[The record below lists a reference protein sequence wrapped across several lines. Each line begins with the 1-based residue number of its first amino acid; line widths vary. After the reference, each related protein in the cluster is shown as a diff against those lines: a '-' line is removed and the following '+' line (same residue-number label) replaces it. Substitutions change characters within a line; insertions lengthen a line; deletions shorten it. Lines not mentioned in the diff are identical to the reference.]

1 MKQVFLEI
9 IGRVDALQLRERAM
23 LLFAGVLILF
33 LLFDTFGLQPGYKK
47 QQQKKSAIVELEH
60 KLQILRE
67 RTGLLAG
74 QSGKDMSA
82 WRDQLQTDLAGLEN
96 RLHRELG
103 AMLAPEQAMHVLEQV
118 LTEEKDLKLME
129 VDAFSEPLNSM
140 ELSQK
145 DTAAASSI
153 GRYGLQLHLEGSYL
167 STLRYLLALESLP
180 WTFFWEGVDFEVIE
194 YPNARVK
201 LDIYTLGLLEG

>member
-1 MKQVFLEI
+1 
-9 IGRVDALQLRERAM
+9 
-23 LLFAGVLILF
+23 
-33 LLFDTFGLQPGYKK
+33 
-47 QQQKKSAIVELEH
+47 
-60 KLQILRE
+60 
-67 RTGLLAG
+67 
-74 QSGKDMSA
+74 
-82 WRDQLQTDLAGLEN
+82 
-96 RLHRELG
+96 
-103 AMLAPEQAMHVLEQV
+103 MLAPDQAMHVLEQV
-118 LTEEKDLKLME
+118 LTEEKDLKLLE

-145 DTAAASSI
+145 DTDTDTASSI

-180 WTFFWEGVDFEVIE
+180 WTFFWEGVDFEIIE

>member
-23 LLFAGVLILF
+23 LLFAGVLVLF
-33 LLFDTFGLQPGYKK
+33 LLFDTLGLQPGYKK
-47 QQQKKSAIVELEH
+47 QQQKNQAINELEH

-74 QSGKDMSA
+74 QSGKDMSL

-103 AMLAPEQAMHVLEQV
+103 AMLAPDQAMHVLEQV
-118 LTEEKDLKLME
+118 LTEEKDLKLLE

-145 DTAAASSI
+145 DTDTASSI
-153 GRYGLQLHLEGSYL
+153 GRYGLRLHLEGSYL

-194 YPNARVK
+194 YPKARVK